1 MEGSSADVSIKIDD
15 VLVSVSADADITD
28 VNVKFSITELKVT
41 DASSTYN
48 GGVTALGDSTSVDRD
63 VTDTGDSRSV
73 DILSVGL
80 LDTDEESILFSPIF
94 TEGLADTDMTGLV
107 LITDVLT
114 TTAFSD
120 ATALL

>member
-15 VLVSVSADADITD
+15 VLVSVSADANITD
-28 VNVKFSITELKVT
+28 VNVKFCITEPEVT

-63 VTDTGDSRSV
+63 VTDTGDSI

-120 ATALL
+120 ATTLL

>member
-1 MEGSSADVSIKIDD
+1 MEDSSADVSIKIDND

-28 VNVKFSITELKVT
+28 VNVSKFSITESEVKDV
-41 DASSTYN
+41 SSTYN

-63 VTDTGDSRSV
+63 VANTGDSV

-80 LDTDEESILFSPIF
+80 LDTDEESIPFSIF
-94 TEGLADTDMTGLV
+94 TEGLADTAMTGLV
-107 LITDVLT
+107 LITDVLM

-120 ATALL
+120 ATTLL

>member
-1 MEGSSADVSIKIDD
+1 MEDSNADVSIEIDDD

-28 VNVKFSITELKVT
+28 INVSEFSTTEPEVKDT
-41 DASSTYN
+41 SSTYN

-63 VTDTGDSRSV
+63 VADTRESV

-80 LDTDEESILFSPIF
+80 LDTDEESIPFSIF
-94 TEGLADTDMTGLV
+94 TEGLAMTGLV

-114 TTAFSD
+114 TTAFSK
-120 ATALL
+120 ATTLL